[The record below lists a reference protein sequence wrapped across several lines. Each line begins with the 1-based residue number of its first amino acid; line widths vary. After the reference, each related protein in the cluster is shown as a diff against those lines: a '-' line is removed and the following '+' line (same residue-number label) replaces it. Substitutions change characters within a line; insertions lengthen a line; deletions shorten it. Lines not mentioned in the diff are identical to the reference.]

1 MESSKLKIILAVMA
15 FFVFAMFTSS
25 KGKSGTSDV
34 FLRKS
39 HYTDP
44 HWGGAAHAGYFS
56 LETAQVGPNK
66 FKFAAVTDLDQL
78 SRVPDSPDS
87 KPMFQS
93 TLLPGTLEYNSNDNT
108 YSISLDPTR
117 TLVSGHNEAG
127 RGMELSELT
136 LYEDRLL
143 TFDDRT
149 GSIFEILSKDHGK
162 DSYVVPRF
170 VITEGDGDTDK
181 GMKWEWATVKD
192 NDLYVGS
199 MGKEYTNPDG
209 SIANTNNLWIAIVNS
224 HGEVER
230 VDWKDQYDVVRKALK
245 AEAPGYVIHEAVLWS
260 PHLKKWAFLPRRV
273 SHEMYDENEDE
284 RKGSNLIVLVDEDFK
299 NTEVV
304 AIDMKHLDPLHGF
317 STFAF
322 VPGTKDEHAIAIRSV
337 EEDCVDATPDSPCK
351 QRSYI
356 IVFETRTGKVLM
368 DEHRVDLSVKFEGI
382 EFVDVSIPSPY
393 N

>member
-1 MESSKLKIILAVMA
+1 M
-15 FFVFAMFTSS
+15 
-25 KGKSGTSDV
+25 
-34 FLRKS
+34 
-39 HYTDP
+39 
-44 HWGGAAHAGYFS
+44 
-56 LETAQVGPNK
+56 
-66 FKFAAVTDLDQL
+66 
-78 SRVPDSPDS
+78 
-87 KPMFQS
+87 
-93 TLLPGTLEYNSNDNT
+93 
-108 YSISLDPTR
+108 
-117 TLVSGHNEAG
+117 
-127 RGMELSELT
+127 
-136 LYEDRLL
+136 
-143 TFDDRT
+143 
-149 GSIFEILSKDHGK
+149 
-162 DSYVVPRF
+162 PRF

-181 GMKWEWATVKD
+181 GMKWEWATVKG

-230 VDWKDQYDVVRKALK
+230 VDWKDQYDFVRKVLK
-245 AEAPGYVIHEAVLWS
+245 AESPGYVIHEAVLWS
-260 PHLKKWAFLPRRV
+260 SHLKKWVFLPRRV

-284 RKGSNLIVLVDEDFK
+284 RKGSNLIVLVDEQFK
-299 NTEVV
+299 TSEVV

-337 EEDCVDATPDSPCK
+337 EEDCVDATPESPCK

-356 IVFETRTGKVLM
+356 IVFETKTGKVLM